1 MTIVLK
7 YFSLIKFLLLF
18 GLLTVPLSALLTRT
32 VFLIIFISC
41 LMVLAF
47 LALKKISSLNWFL
60 LFASLFY
67 LTFTAILRPDYTF
80 ITFRFLALI
89 LTILVASQYAKMC
102 DIKDLLKLVKL
113 IFVIGFLSS
122 IFGLTQFLF
131 GYSKLDTHLLI
142 LQGSGGIIEDFEKFN
157 RIRSLGITFGSLSQG
172 ILMGLTLHC
181 IILLN
186 KFNKKLYKKIF
197 YIFSFILVSISLL
210 ATLNRTSIIATI
222 ASMLIYINLT
232 NIIFFFKK
240 ISWIF
245 KIFLFFIFAWLLLLI
260 LDLPEF
266 EQVNIAIKA
275 IFRAVGIYDDSEI
288 VGDYF
293 SRGKSFDIRLSIFS
307 YSMDMLMNNP
317 FGIKE
322 PPNNFSIDD
331 SGIASPLLKYG
342 IIGGGFI
349 TIIIFTPII
358 GLLKFYFLRKNS
370 NTNNDIIKLIY
381 GFYIISLI
389 TNIVSFSFDGTIM
402 MLLFWL
408 IVFLGI
414 YITMYGKKFDKF

>member
-7 YFSLIKFLLLF
+7 YFNLINFLLLF
-18 GLLTVPLSALLTRT
+18 GLLTVPLSAPLTRT

-47 LALKKISSLNWFL
+47 LAIKKISSLNWFL

-67 LTFTAILRPDYTF
+67 LIFTAILRPDYTF
-80 ITFRFLALI
+80 ITFRFLAVI
-89 LTILVASQYAKMC
+89 LTILVASHYAKIC
-102 DIKDLLKLVKL
+102 DTKDLFKLVKI
-113 IFVIGFLSS
+113 IFVIGFFSA

-131 GYSKLDTHLLI
+131 GYSELDTYLLFF
-142 LQGSGGIIEDFEKFN
+142 QGSKGVVEDFEKFN
-157 RIRSLGITFGSLSQG
+157 RSRSLGITFGALSQG

-186 KFNKKLYKKIF
+186 KFEKKSYKKVF
-197 YIFSFILVSISLL
+197 YIFSFFLVIFSLL
-210 ATLNRTSIIATI
+210 ATLNRTSIVATI

-232 NIIFFFKK
+232 NMIFFFKK

-245 KIFLFFIFAWLLLLI
+245 KIFLFFTFAWLFLLI

-266 EQVNIAIKA
+266 EQVNIGLKA
-275 IFRAVGIYDDSEI
+275 IFRAIGIYDNSEI

-293 SRGKSFDIRLSIFS
+293 SRGKSFDIRLAILSN
-307 YSMDMLMNNP
+307 SMDMLMNNP

-322 PPNNFSIDD
+322 SPRNFSIDD

-349 TIIIFTPII
+349 VIIIFIPII
-358 GLLKFYFLRKNS
+358 GLLKFYFSRKNLNS
-370 NTNNDIIKLIY
+370 NNDIIKLIY
-381 GFYIISLI
+381 GFYIITLI
-389 TNIVSFSFDGTIM
+389 TNIISFSFDGTIM
-402 MLLFWL
+402 MLPFWL
-408 IVFLGI
+408 IVFLGV
-414 YITMYGKKFDKF
+414 YITMYNKKFDKF